1 MWHLQNILGMG
12 RAMKKKGLF
21 IRKPIRAVKTTESED
36 DHQLKRHLGPIN
48 LTAIGIGAIIGAGI
62 FVVTGQAAALYA
74 GPAVILSFL
83 LVAIICVLAGLCYA
97 ELSAMIPVSGGS
109 YSYSYIAMGEF
120 PAWLVGWSITGQIL
134 FSSST
139 VAVGWSGYCS
149 SILRDMGF
157 HLSEIFT
164 NSPIAYSVETGWQ
177 MTGAWI
183 NLPAVVLVILIGT
196 MISIGIKAATNFN
209 NVMVAIKLSTIALF
223 ILLGFSY
230 INFDNLVPFIP
241 ENTGY
246 FGEFGWSGVIRGAS
260 FLFFAY
266 IGFDTVSTLAQE
278 SINPQKDLP
287 KGILGSLLISA
298 TAYVATSLVLVGI
311 VNYTKLNVPDPMS
324 LALNAMG
331 SSFAWLTAIVKLA
344 ILAGLASVVLV
355 QTLSLTRVFFT
366 MSKDG
371 LLTKPFSKINKST
384 KTPLFSSVITAL
396 CCVVISGLLP
406 VNVLA
411 GLVSMLTLFLFAIVC
426 LGVLILRYIHPETER
441 PFKVPLV
448 PLIPG
453 LGMFACIGQM
463 LYLPGSIWLQFG
475 IWLVVGLAIYFG
487 YGIRHSKLRHS

>member
-1 MWHLQNILGMG
+1 M
-12 RAMKKKGLF
+12 KKGLF
-21 IRKPIRAVKTTESED
+21 IRKPIRAVQPTETDED
-36 DHQLKRHLGPIN
+36 QHQLKRHLGPFN

-109 YSYSYIAMGEF
+109 YSYSYVAMGEF

-139 VAVGWSGYCS
+139 VAVGWAGYCS

-157 HLSEIFT
+157 HLSETFT
-164 NSPIAYSVETGWQ
+164 RSPIAYTTEAGWEL
-177 MTGAWI
+177 TGAWI
-183 NLPAVVLVILIGT
+183 NLPAVILVLLIGT
-196 MISIGIKAATNFN
+196 MISIGIKAATHFN
-209 NVMVAIKLSTIALF
+209 NVMVAIKLTTIALF

-230 INFDNLVPFIP
+230 INMENLTPLIP
-241 ENTGY
+241 ENTGH
-246 FGEFGWSGVIRGAS
+246 FGEFGWSGIIRGAS

-298 TAYVATSLVLVGI
+298 TAYVVTALVLVGI
-311 VNYTKLNVPDPMS
+311 VNYAQLNVPDPMS

-331 SSFAWLTAIVKLA
+331 SSFLWLKTVVKLA

-355 QTLSLTRVFFT
+355 QTLSLTRVFMT

-384 KTPLFSSVITAL
+384 KTPLFSSVVTAL
-396 CCVVISGLLP
+396 CCVVISGLFP

-426 LGVLILRYIHPETER
+426 LGVLILRYIHPEFER
-441 PFKVPLV
+441 PFKVPFV
-448 PLIPG
+448 PVIPA
-453 LGMFACIGQM
+453 LGMVACIGQM
-463 LYLPGSIWLQFG
+463 VYLPLSIWMQFA
-475 IWLVVGLAIYFG
+475 IWLVAGLAIYFG
-487 YGIRHSKLRHS
+487 YGIKHSKLRHS